1 MINKKL
7 NDIMSKWSDLITYL
21 EVIADYCKYNRN
33 INQVSMILPL
43 FLYIC
48 QENRKL
54 YEQLDY
60 LEMETFDFKQNNLK

>member
-48 QENRKL
+48 KENRKL

>member
-7 NDIMSKWSDLITYL
+7 NDVMSKWSDLITYL